1 MIKTILLYYPS
12 FENGGATKNLIN
24 IVNYF
29 IKKKINV
36 TLFSY
41 KANKKNFFVSNYL
54 KIIKSKPIKKINFL
68 PTRWNLALSAALNLN
83 MYIRNNKKNSIIFS
97 MQSHIPAIIVAK
109 LNKKKISIRNSEE
122 PLGATYYA
130 DNKILAFL
138 VLILK
143 FFFYN
148 LSDQIIAISKKSEE
162 SLKKIVIFKKKV
174 ILILKFFFYNL
185 SDQIIAISKKSEES
199 LKKIVIF
206 KKKVIL
212 ILNPYLT
219 NILKIKKK
227 RKQKKF
233 SILSIGRIT
242 KQKNFDLL
250 ISSIFNLSKKYK
262 YIELT
267 IVGNGNLFKII
278 QNKISNQKNIKL
290 IKWKKNLKP
299 FFLKSDLFILSS
311 YYEGLPNVLI
321 DAVNYEVPCIATDVS
336 GVRDILINGKGGLII
351 ANNNQKELEK
361 NIEYSINNYSKIK
374 KKIFL
379 AKKKL
384 FRFTNINCVIMHK
397 QFNKID
403 NYK

>member
-1 MIKTILLYYPS
+1 
-12 FENGGATKNLIN
+12 
-24 IVNYF
+24 
-29 IKKKINV
+29 
-36 TLFSY
+36 
-41 KANKKNFFVSNYL
+41 
-54 KIIKSKPIKKINFL
+54 
-68 PTRWNLALSAALNLN
+68 
-83 MYIRNNKKNSIIFS
+83 

-138 VLILK
+138 V
-143 FFFYN
+143 
-148 LSDQIIAISKKSEE
+148 
-162 SLKKIVIFKKKV
+162 
-174 ILILKFFFYNL
+174 LILKFFFYNL